1 MPGILFIIC
10 SPSGGGKGS
19 IIKAVLSEMS
29 ESIGYSVSFTT
40 RTMREGEQNGVDYFF
55 VGREDFLRR
64 RDEGEFLEWAEVH
77 GNFYATSQKQVS
89 AELNGGRDIILE
101 IDVQGAEAVRKK
113 LSEAVSVFILPPS
126 YEVLRARLAAR
137 GSEKAE
143 DLALRLKNSRGEVE
157 RFDEFDYIIVN
168 DDLTKAVI
176 ELKSIVLAERVRRQ
190 RQIEN
195 VRAIVATFKAAGE
208 PNSWIY

>member
-1 MPGILFIIC
+1 MQGILFIIC

-208 PNSWIY
+208 PNS

>member
-208 PNSWIY
+208 PNS